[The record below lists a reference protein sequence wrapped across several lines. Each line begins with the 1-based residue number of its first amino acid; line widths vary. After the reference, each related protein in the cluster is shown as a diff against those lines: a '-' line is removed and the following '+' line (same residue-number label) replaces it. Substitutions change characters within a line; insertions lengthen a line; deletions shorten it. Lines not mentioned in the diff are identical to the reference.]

1 MSNTKWMNF
10 VIISIALVA
19 IAIPLS
25 GCTDQGG
32 NATQTLMLATTTSV
46 NDSGLL
52 NYLLPDFERANNVD
66 VQVISAGSG
75 QAIAYGAS
83 GDVDVLIV
91 HSPKDEKT
99 FMEQGHGWNRTQLA
113 HNFYVIVGPASDPA
127 GISGLNATRA
137 YAKIAEKNATFVARV
152 DGSGTDKKNQDIWTA
167 SGVGVPSN
175 KTATWY
181 VATGSGMGD
190 ALRMASEK
198 DAYILSDISTY
209 LSLKKNL
216 DLVVLVEDDPSILI
230 NKYNVIAVNQT
241 EYPSVNYPMARKFID
256 YLASQEAQQ
265 KIAEYGNEQY
275 GRPLFYADL
284 LSNSTT

>member
-91 HSPKDEKT
+91 HSPKMKR
-99 FMEQGHGWNRTQLA
+99 HSWNRATVESRTQIA
-113 HNFYVIVGPASDPA
+113 HNFYAFLVGRQRSAA
-127 GISGLNATRA
+127 
-137 YAKIAEKNATFVARV
+137 
-152 DGSGTDKKNQDIWTA
+152 
-167 SGVGVPSN
+167 
-175 KTATWY
+175 
-181 VATGSGMGD
+181 
-190 ALRMASEK
+190 
-198 DAYILSDISTY
+198 
-209 LSLKKNL
+209 
-216 DLVVLVEDDPSILI
+216 
-230 NKYNVIAVNQT
+230 
-241 EYPSVNYPMARKFID
+241 
-256 YLASQEAQQ
+256 
-265 KIAEYGNEQY
+265 
-275 GRPLFYADL
+275 
-284 LSNSTT
+284 

>member
-1 MSNTKWMNF
+1 
-10 VIISIALVA
+10 
-19 IAIPLS
+19 
-25 GCTDQGG
+25 
-32 NATQTLMLATTTSV
+32 
-46 NDSGLL
+46 
-52 NYLLPDFERANNVD
+52 
-66 VQVISAGSG
+66 
-75 QAIAYGAS
+75 
-83 GDVDVLIV
+83 
-91 HSPKDEKT
+91 
-99 FMEQGHGWNRTQLA
+99 
-113 HNFYVIVGPASDPA
+113 
-127 GISGLNATRA
+127 
-137 YAKIAEKNATFVARV
+137 
-152 DGSGTDKKNQDIWTA
+152 
-167 SGVGVPSN
+167 
-175 KTATWY
+175 
-181 VATGSGMGD
+181 MGD